1 MLTITV
7 TSASQIVNI
16 NKRIPRQ
23 NLILKS
29 YRLEM
34 DSFGAAFNRKVIYAS
49 LPFLSDNYI
58 LDENPQA
65 TTLQLFTGAAV
76 WNRTTNIPIA
86 MSSDINNLIDVR
98 LYEGPIYTGS
108 AFEALTNFVSLTLV
122 FQLTGELIEEQN
134 KLSGVLTLRMHQNDR
149 RMYISNKIER
159 QILYMTGYR
168 VEMLNDATSVSEK
181 IVYVD
186 LPFCNNQE
194 HLIDGNGTRFM
205 IPLLLG
211 SSRITDVQNLS
222 IPIYADDIPDTFQM
236 KLYDKTFALSTFEDL
251 IIQFKFERDIT

>member
-7 TSASQIVNI
+7 TSASQVVNI

-34 DSFGAAFNRKVIYAS
+34 SSQAAAFNRKVIYAS

-65 TTLQLFTGAAV
+65 TTLQLFTADQV
-76 WNRTTNIPIA
+76 WNRTTNIPVA
-86 MSSDINNLIDVR
+86 MNSDINNTIDVR
-98 LYEGPIYTGS
+98 LYDGPIFTGS
-108 AFEALTNFVSLTLV
+108 TFQELTNFVSLTLV
-122 FQLTGELIEEQN
+122 FQLTGELIEEQK
-134 KLSGVLTLRMHQNDR
+134 KLSGVLTLRSIVSDQ

-159 QILYMTGYR
+159 QILTMTGYR
-168 VEMLNDATSVSEK
+168 VEFTSAGLALAAK
-181 IVYVD
+181 IVYLD

-194 HLIDGNGTRFM
+194 HLIDGNNTRFM
-205 IPLLLG
+205 IPLLIG
-211 SSRITDVQNLS
+211 DEAVTDVQNLS

-236 KLYDKTFALSTFEDL
+236 KV
-251 IIQFKFERDIT
+251 